1 MRFTIGRTSMF
12 RVFALG
18 IAVVAVVETPI
29 VHLLAHAAPAWVR
42 WLLVVINVST
52 IVWLLGVRN
61 RMRDAAHTLDGDTL
75 HVALPKQWHG
85 ALPLALVKSVRRIAP
100 APGSSRPR
108 DTLRV
113 TPIDA
118 PNVELSLREPATL
131 RGSFGIARSAPRIQL
146 FVDEP
151 DLFVDTIKARLAPAP

>member
-42 WLLVVINVST
+42 WLLVAINVST
-52 IVWLLGVRN
+52 IVYLLGVRN

-75 HVALPKQWHG
+75 TIALPSKWQG
-85 ALPLALVKSVRRIAP
+85 AIPLAQVKSVRRISP
-100 APGSSRPR
+100 APGTTRPR
-108 DTLRV
+108 DALRV
-113 TPIDA
+113 TPLDS
-118 PNVELSLREPATL
+118 PNVELLLREPATL

-151 DLFVDTIKARLAPAP
+151 ELFVDTVKARIAPAP

>member
-29 VHLLAHAAPAWVR
+29 VHLLAHAAPWWVR
-42 WLLVVINVST
+42 ALLIAVNVST

-61 RMRDAAHTLDGDTL
+61 RMRDAAHTLDGDSL
-75 HVALPKQWHG
+75 VIALPAKWHG
-85 ALPLALVKSVRRIAP
+85 AVPLALVKSVRRVAP
-100 APGSSRPR
+100 APGTSAPR
-108 DTLRV
+108 GVLRV
-113 TPIDA
+113 TPLDA
-118 PNVELSLREPATL
+118 PNVELSLRQPATL
-131 RGSFGIARSAPRIQL
+131 HGSFGLARSTERLQL

-151 DLFVDTIKARLAPAP
+151 DLFVDTIKARIAPAP